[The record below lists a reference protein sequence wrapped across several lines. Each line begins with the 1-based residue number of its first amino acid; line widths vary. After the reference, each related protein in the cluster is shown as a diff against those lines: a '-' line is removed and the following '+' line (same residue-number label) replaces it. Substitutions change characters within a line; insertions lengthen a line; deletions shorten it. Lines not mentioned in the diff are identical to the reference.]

1 MGFLTNLDLLS
12 VGISV
17 AATLILGYAVF
28 YNNPKSVTNRY
39 FFYFCL
45 VAIVWT
51 VVNYLSY
58 QFQSQSLVIW
68 LLRFE
73 IFLACWLVTSLFYL
87 LYVVPNEERSRRGKD
102 KWLVVATSAISLF
115 TLTPYVFVR
124 VLEFSQ
130 GRVSKVQNGPSIAI
144 FGLFVLSVISY
155 SLFRLVVRIIRSTDV
170 VKKQLKPFLVGML
183 IMFGLLVVFN
193 FIFPAFLDNPRF
205 VPMGGVF
212 IFPFIVSASYAIIR
226 RKLLN
231 VKILST
237 EILVFVLGIATFI
250 EVIVSNT
257 LTIVIFR
264 SSVFIL
270 VLGVGILLIRSVIN
284 EVKQREQLQLLTEEL
299 KEANIK
305 LETLDKARAEFISI
319 ASHQLRTPPATIK
332 WYIGAVLSGDF
343 GNLTD
348 DVKSALERVQATN
361 NSQISLIDDLLN
373 ASRIERGKMEF
384 FFEKADLAEL
394 AKVTYDQLIPQAQMR
409 KIQLI
414 YNPPIDPIPQVMMDK
429 EKVRQVINN
438 MVDNAIKYTKQ
449 GSVTMSIEKTPTD
462 LVMKVKDT
470 GRGVDPKI
478 APTLFSKYTRGKDAA
493 TAATGLGLGL
503 YVAKVIIEQNHG
515 KIWVESEGEG
525 KGSSFI
531 FSLPINSTLEETAV
545 VDLASAD
552 HK

>member
-130 GRVSKVQNGPSIAI
+130 GRVSKVQNGPGIAI

>member
-130 GRVSKVQNGPSIAI
+130 GRVSKVQNGPGIAI

-155 SLFRLVVRIIRSTDV
+155 SLFRLVVRIIRPTDV

>member
-51 VVNYLSY
+51 VINYLSY
-58 QFQSQSLVIW
+58 QFQSQLLVIW

-87 LYVVPNEERSRRGKD
+87 LYVVPNEEKSKKGKD
-102 KWLVVATSAISLF
+102 KWLIVATGAISLF

-124 VLEFSQ
+124 VLAFTQ
-130 GRVSKVQNGPSIAI
+130 GRVSRVQNGPGIAV

-155 SLFRLVVRIIRSTDV
+155 SLFRLVVRIIRSDDI
-170 VKKQLKPFLVGML
+170 VKKQLRPFLVGML
-183 IMFGLLVVFN
+183 VMFGLLVVFN
-193 FIFPAFLDNPRF
+193 FIFPAFLNNPRF

-257 LTIVIFR
+257 LTIVVFR

-299 KEANIK
+299 KEANVK

-332 WYIGAVLSGDF
+332 WYVGAVLSGDF
-343 GNLTD
+343 GDLTD

-409 KIQLI
+409 KIQLV
-414 YNPPIDPIPQVMMDK
+414 YNPPVEPLPQVMMDK

-525 KGSSFI
+525 KGSCFI